1 MAAQSRKFN
10 NNKGKEHQS
19 VTRFNVKTAGTVMEF
34 LMSQM
39 QGKSRTSIKQL
50 LSGGHIRINDH
61 TTTHFGQPV
70 KPGDVVYMEKNKKKV
85 IKLPASMKIVFEDE
99 HLIVV
104 NKDAGLLSMSTS
116 KENRH
121 TAYAYLS
128 EYVKQHDEDNKIF
141 IVHRLDRETSGLMM
155 FAKSAKIQEMLQK
168 KWADAVLCRRYYAL
182 VEGYVEKEQNTIQTW
197 LHEHPKSLKVYVS
210 KPGEGVEATTH
221 YKVIDGS
228 RFYTLLDVAL
238 DTGRKNQIRVH
249 MQHMGHPI
257 TGDVQYGAKRNP
269 MKRLGL
275 HAAELT
281 FVHPVTRKEL
291 SFKTAVPPAF
301 YKTMQEE

>member
-1 MAAQSRKFN
+1 MKNQRLAHKEGQKGSGRKTRLQVLQPAELMSFLLDRMPEQSRSNIKSLLTRGQVWVDGEAVKQYN
-10 NNKGKEHQS
+10 HPLQAGQEVMVNWSWERGQAADKG
-19 VTRFNVKTAGTVMEF
+19 
-34 LMSQM
+34 
-39 QGKSRTSIKQL
+39 
-50 LSGGHIRINDH
+50 
-61 TTTHFGQPV
+61 
-70 KPGDVVYMEKNKKKV
+70 
-85 IKLPASMKIVFEDE
+85 LPILYEDE
-99 HLIVV
+99 DLIVV

-121 TAYAYLS
+121 TAYAHLS

-155 FAKSAKIQEMLQK
+155 FAKSAKIQEVLQK

-221 YKVIDGS
+221 YKIIDGS
-228 RFYTLLDVAL
+228 RFYTLLDVEL
-238 DTGRKNQIRVH
+238 ETGRKNQIRVH
-249 MQHMGHPI
+249 MQHMGHPV
-257 TGDVQYGAKRNP
+257 TGDAKYGAKRNP

-281 FVHPVTRKEL
+281 FVHPVTRQTH

-301 YKTMQEE
+301 IKTMQEE